1 MKGLSIVETFEA
13 FIETIDNVEHREKL
27 SGVFDWIDD
36 HYPELKREIK
46 WNQPMYTYNGTYIIG
61 FSASKGHFA
70 VAPEQATLSEFESQI
85 KDAGYTYTKNLIR
98 VKWDDDINYYLLKQL
113 IDKQCH
119 DKAAYTQFWR

>member
-1 MKGLSIVETFEA
+1 MKGLNIVETFEA
-13 FIETIDNVEHREKL
+13 FIETIDNVEHQEKL
-27 SGVFDWIDD
+27 SGVNDWIDD

-61 FSASKGHFA
+61 FSAFKGNFA

-98 VKWDDDINYYLLKQL
+98 VKWDDDINYHLLKQL
-113 IDKQCH
+113 IDKQCR